1 MAAGCMLKADPD
13 VLTTSPYLH
22 ACYPRILLMRDQGA
36 RAWPDGVSPL
46 YTWPLPEIRA
56 VSMVTSYTS
65 VSG

>member
-1 MAAGCMLKADPD
+1 MPIADPD

-22 ACYPRILLMRDQGA
+22 ACSPRILLMLDQA
-36 RAWPDGVSPL
+36 ATAWATGGVYVI

-56 VSMVTSYTS
+56 VSMVTSSTL